1 MRRLFLADAVPGDIL
16 EDVYVISSKQLSAT
30 RDNKFYIKAFLSDRS
45 CQVPARMWNATR
57 EIFAE
62 LPEAGFVRLRGRVEN
77 YQSNL
82 QIIIEQ
88 IWPAKEGSY
97 DQSDLLPHTSKDINQ
112 MCARLH
118 ELCGSIQNR
127 HVAAVVQAYLDDES
141 LMNSFCKAPAAMNF
155 HHAFIGGLLEHTL
168 NAMEVGNCIVQFY
181 PGLSRDLLLAGIFL
195 HDIAKTWEL
204 KYDAAVSYTD

>member
-1 MRRLFLADAVPGDIL
+1 MRRLFLADAVPGDVI

-30 RDNKFYIKAFLSDRS
+30 RDNKYYIKAFLSDRS

-88 IWPAKEGSY
+88 VWPAKEGSY
-97 DQSDLLPHTSKDINQ
+97 DQADLLPHTSKDVNQ

-127 HVAAVVQAYLDDES
+127 HVGAVVQAYLDDEN
-141 LMNSFCKAPAAMNF
+141 LMNSFCKAPAAM
-155 HHAFIGGLLEHTL
+155 
-168 NAMEVGNCIVQFY
+168 
-181 PGLSRDLLLAGIFL
+181 
-195 HDIAKTWEL
+195 
-204 KYDAAVSYTD
+204 